1 MTAAFT
7 EEHEQ
12 LRATLRRFLAD
23 KAPSEAVRRSMESAD
38 GHDPLLWRRMAG
50 ELGLLGLALPE
61 EYGGFG
67 GGPVELGLVLEELGR
82 ALLPSPYFATVA
94 LAGQALAVSGDET
107 ARARWLPAVADGSL
121 TGTLALAEES
131 GSWHVEDVR
140 AEAVPDSDSD
150 GAGHRVTGTKMFVVD
165 GHSADLVLVVARAA
179 GGPRLF
185 AVEGTAPGVTRTRL
199 ETLDPTRR
207 LARIDLDGAPA
218 LPVGPAGPA
227 ATAYLRRVTDLAL
240 VALAAEQAGGAQAC
254 LDAAVAYAKVRVQ
267 FGRPIGSFQA
277 VKHKC
282 ADTLV
287 KVEAARSAVYH
298 ALSVAAADPPRSGE
312 QSGSPL
318 STAAAVAAVC
328 CADAHTHA
336 AKENI
341 QIHGGIGY
349 TWEHDA
355 HLHLKRAK
363 SSEQLLGSPAAHR
376 RRLAGLVGI
385 SAPEATK
392 GRSRG
397 NP

>member
-38 GHDPLLWRRMAG
+38 GHDPLLWRRMAD

-61 EYGGFG
+61 EYGGYG

-82 ALLPSPYFATVA
+82 TLLPSPYFATVA
-94 LAGQALAVSGDET
+94 LAGQALAASGDET
-107 ARARWLPAVADGSL
+107 AKARWLPAVADGSL

-131 GSWHVEDVR
+131 GSWHAEDVR
-140 AEAVPDSDSD
+140 AEAVPDSA

-165 GHSADLVLVVARAA
+165 GHSAGLVLIVARAA

-298 ALSVAAADPPRSGE
+298 ALSVAADLPRSGE
-312 QSGSPL
+312 AGESPL

>member
-1 MTAAFT
+1 MAPTFT
-7 EEHEQ
+7 EEHEE

-38 GHDPLLWRRMAG
+38 GYDPALWRRMAD

-61 EYGGFG
+61 EYGGLG
-67 GGPVELGLVLEELGR
+67 GGPVESGLVLEELGR

-107 ARARWLPAVADGSL
+107 AKARWLPAIADGSL

-131 GSWHVEDVR
+131 GSCHVEDVR
-140 AEAVPDSDSD
+140 TEAVPEPGDVRR
-150 GAGHRVTGTKMFVVD
+150 GWRVTGTKMFVVD
-165 GHSADLVLVVARAA
+165 GHGADLVLVVAREAT
-179 GGPRLF
+179 GPRLF
-185 AVEGTAPGVTRTRL
+185 AVEGTAPGVNRTRL

-218 LPVGPAGPA
+218 LPVGPPAGNA

-240 VALAAEQAGGAQAC
+240 VALAAEQTGGARAC
-254 LDAAVAYAKVRVQ
+254 LDAAVEYAKVRVQ

-282 ADTLV
+282 ADTLL

-298 ALSVAAADPPRSGE
+298 ALSVAAANPQERQE
-312 QSGSPL
+312 R
-318 STAAAVAAVC
+318 AAAVAVAAVC
-328 CADAHTHA
+328 CADAYTHA

-385 SAPEATK
+385 CAPEATK
-392 GRSRG
+392 GHARG